1 MKIGYRIADSKI
13 VKIENKNFIIKGYMT
28 ICYSYIPFEIPVPV
42 FYTSLRSHKK
52 ENVAFWLLDRGTFI
66 STINFTLVK

>member
-1 MKIGYRIADSKI
+1 MTLKYSKI

-28 ICYSYIPFEIPVPV
+28 IYYSYILIKISVPV
-42 FYTSLRSHKK
+42 FYTYLRSRKK

>member
-13 VKIENKNFIIKGYMT
+13 VKIENKNFIIKGYM
-28 ICYSYIPFEIPVPV
+28 IIYYSYILFKISVPV

-66 STINFTLVK
+66 SIINFTLVK

>member
-1 MKIGYRIADSKI
+1 MTLKYSKI

-28 ICYSYIPFEIPVPV
+28 IYYSYILIKISVPV
-42 FYTSLRSHKK
+42 FYTYLRSRKK
-52 ENVAFWLLDRGTFI
+52 ENVAFWLLDIGTFI

>member
-1 MKIGYRIADSKI
+1 
-13 VKIENKNFIIKGYMT
+13 MT

-52 ENVAFWLLDRGTFI
+52 EKVTVWLLDRGTFI